1 MNTSIK
7 GNEVVM
13 VFGDM
18 TGDPISVF
26 SEGYITG
33 T

>member
-1 MNTSIK
+1 MNISIK

-18 TGDPISVF
+18 IGDLIFVF
-26 SEGYITG
+26 FEGYIIG
-33 T
+33 M